1 MSTGWGDY
9 GLTRGVPSSKSLP
22 QLCYDNP
29 IHGPEPLMK
38 KYLTLFR
45 VNWQKSLQYRF
56 SVVIYI
62 LGYSMYISVLLY
74 LWTAIYQDGGKI
86 GNYELPE
93 LLTYYLLQLAVN
105 TVIFSYVSWEIID
118 HIKDGLFS
126 NFLTK
131 PIHPFRYWLT
141 VDLSGKIL
149 EILFITLAIGLMALV
164 VAKHFFFPP
173 HLIDWLHFFIACF
186 LAIILAF
193 ELDFCIGMI
202 AFWLIQVKVF
212 KYMLQ
217 TVIFFF
223 AGALLPIDIFP
234 ETLHRIA
241 EALPFQYLV
250 FFPVSIYLGK
260 VADPWPSFL
269 GMIGWIVV
277 LYILAH
283 VLLSRGIKRY
293 VAVGG

>member
-1 MSTGWGDY
+1 
-9 GLTRGVPSSKSLP
+9 
-22 QLCYDNP
+22 
-29 IHGPEPLMK
+29 MK

-56 SVVIYI
+56 AVVVYI
-62 LGYSMYISVLLY
+62 LGYSIYISVLLY
-74 LWTAIYQDGGKI
+74 LWTAIYRDGGKI

-93 LLTYYLLQLAVN
+93 LLTYYLLQLVVN

-118 HIKDGLFS
+118 QIKDGLFS

-131 PIHPFRYWLT
+131 PIHAFRYWLT
-141 VDLSGKIL
+141 VDLSGKVL
-149 EILFITLAIGLMALV
+149 EIIFITLAIGLMALF
-164 VAKHFFFPP
+164 VAKHFFFPHHP
-173 HLIDWLHFFIACF
+173 QDWLYFLLAVF
-186 LAIILAF
+186 LAILLAF

-202 AFWLIQVKVF
+202 AFWLIQVRVF

-217 TVIFFF
+217 SIIFFF

-234 ETLHRIA
+234 ETLRRIA

-260 VADPWPSFL
+260 VSNPWPSL
-269 GMIGWIVV
+269 LAMIGWIFV
-277 LYILAH
+277 LYVLANF
-283 VLLSRGIKRY
+283 LLDRGIRRY

>member
-1 MSTGWGDY
+1 MIIGSE
-9 GLTRGVPSSKSLP
+9 
-22 QLCYDNP
+22 
-29 IHGPEPLMK
+29 IHGAVMK

-56 SVVIYI
+56 AVVVYI
-62 LGYSMYISVLLY
+62 LGYSIYISVLLY

-86 GNYELPE
+86 GDYELPE
-93 LLTYYLLQLAVN
+93 LLTYYLLQLVVN

-118 HIKDGLFS
+118 HIKDGMFS

-131 PIHPFRYWLT
+131 PIHAFRYWLT

-149 EILFITLAIGLMALV
+149 EVIFISLAIGLMAIF
-164 VAKHFFFPP
+164 VARHFFFPP
-173 HLIDWLHFFIACF
+173 DAAAWFHFLLAAF
-186 LAIILAF
+186 LAILLAF

-202 AFWLIQVKVF
+202 AFWLIQVRVF

-217 TVIFFF
+217 SIIFFF
-223 AGALLPIDIFP
+223 AGALLPLDIFP
-234 ETLHRIA
+234 EYLFRIA

-269 GMIGWIVV
+269 AMIGWIAV
-277 LYILAH
+277 LYVLAH
-283 VLLSRGIKRY
+283 VLLNRGVRRY